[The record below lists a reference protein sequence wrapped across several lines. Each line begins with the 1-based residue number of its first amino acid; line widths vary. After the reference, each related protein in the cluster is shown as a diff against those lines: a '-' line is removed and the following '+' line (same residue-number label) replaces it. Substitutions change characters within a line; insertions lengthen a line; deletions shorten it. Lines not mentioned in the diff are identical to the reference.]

1 MSPYQMYGVYML
13 NSSDVIKKI
22 TEIIKDKIEDE
33 LYLINN
39 QNALSEDAYIEF
51 LEIEDIVQELMH

>member
-39 QNALSEDAYIEF
+39 QNALST
-51 LEIEDIVQELMH
+51 VQLY